1 MTTDTE
7 RGTDGAPKRG
17 AYRRALATRDFRWLS
32 LGLAVSMIGSWA
44 YNVALYVYVYDVTQ
58 SASWAAAAT
67 LGRFV
72 PSLILG
78 TYGGVVAERRER
90 RSLLITLDLLS
101 TAIMVGLTFVAAA
114 DLGALAAIVLAGI
127 TSVLGTAYYPA
138 TAAMTPQIVSED
150 DLAAANSFNSMIENL
165 SVIIGPALGAGI
177 LAISSTSVAFLVNAA
192 TFLFSAW
199 ASSRLTTRSEPTDVT
214 EGGEAG
220 VLKQVGVGFRA
231 IASSRTA
238 AILVGASVLASFLY
252 GVDTVLFVVVSEE
265 RLGLGPDGFGL
276 LLAGLGVGGLL
287 MAPLV
292 DRLAGGSRLSSVISL
307 GLVAYT
313 LPTLLLV
320 WVDDPAAAFAIQVV
334 RGAGTLVVDVLA
346 VTALQRSLA
355 PDLIA
360 RVFGVFMSL
369 VLAGI
374 SLGALVTAPLLN
386 VTSLDTT
393 LVVFSAV
400 VAGLVVLSYPLT
412 RQVDRETAA
421 RLAELEP
428 RISALEALGIFAT
441 ANRTALERLAQV
453 AEEQTVAAG
462 TRVITQGQ
470 DADSLY
476 VILDGTL
483 AVTMKDP
490 DQWAHVG
497 AREERHIRDM
507 GAGQYVGEIGLIE
520 RVPRTASVDAT
531 TDATLLRIPGDE
543 FIEALTA
550 NRATAAFLE
559 GARMRLANTHPSRE
573 LTTAAL
579 ETKEPA

>member
-1 MTTDTE
+1 MTTDTATAGE
-7 RGTDGAPKRG
+7 SKRG
-17 AYRRALATRDFRWLS
+17 AYRRALATPDFRWLS

-58 SASWAAAAT
+58 SASWAAAVT

-90 RSLLITLDLLS
+90 RGLLITLDLLS
-101 TAIMVGLTFVAAA
+101 TAIMVGLTVVAAA

-165 SVIIGPALGAGI
+165 SVIVGPALGAGI
-177 LAISSTSVAFLVNAA
+177 LAISSTSTAFLVNAA

-199 ASSRLTTRSEPTDVT
+199 ASSRLQTRSEPTDVT

-220 VLKQVGVGFRA
+220 ILKQVSVGFRA
-231 IASSRTA
+231 ISSSSTA

-276 LLAGLGVGGLL
+276 LLAGLGVGGVL

-292 DRLAGGSRLSSVISL
+292 DRLAGGTRLSSVISL
-307 GLVAYT
+307 GLIAYT

-320 WVDDPAAAFAIQVV
+320 WVDAPAAAFAIQVV

-346 VTALQRSLA
+346 VTALQRSLES
-355 PDLIA
+355 DLIA

-374 SLGALVTAPLLN
+374 SLGALITAPLLN
-386 VTSLDTT
+386 ATSLDTT

-400 VAGLVVLSYPLT
+400 IAGLVVLAYPLT
-412 RQVDRETAA
+412 RIVDRETAA

-428 RISALEALGIFAT
+428 RISALEALGIFAN
-441 ANRTALERLAQV
+441 ANRTALERLAQA
-453 AEEQTVAAG
+453 AEEQSLPVG
-462 TRVITQGQ
+462 TRIVTQGDEA
-470 DADSLY
+470 DALY
-476 VILDGTL
+476 VILDGNV
-483 AVTMKDP
+483 AVTVRDP
-490 DQWAHVG
+490 AEWVHARP
-497 AREERHIRDM
+497 REERHVRDM
-507 GAGQYVGEIGLIE
+507 GPGQYFGEIGLIE
-520 RVPRTASVDAT
+520 RVPRTASVDAA
-531 TDATLLRIPGDE
+531 TDVTLLRIPGDD
-543 FIEALTA
+543 FIDALTT

-559 GARMRLANTHPSRE
+559 GARMRLAHTHPARE
-573 LTTAAL
+573 LTAPAL
-579 ETKEPA
+579 RTDDA